1 MTKMVITGN
10 SAVAYGSKLARAEVI
25 AAYPITPQTTI
36 VEKIAE
42 FVGNGEL
49 ETQYIKVESEHSAMA
64 ACIAAS
70 QTGVRA
76 FTATSAHGLALM
88 HEVLMWAAGARAP
101 VVMANVNR
109 AMGPPWSVW
118 ADHQDSIAQRDTGWI
133 QLFCENNQEVLDT
146 ILQLFKACED
156 NEILLPGLT
165 TLDAFYLS
173 HTYEV
178 VDMPDQ
184 ELVDE
189 FLPQFNPPYKLDV
202 DDPHGFGSLVMPHT
216 WHMEFRYK
224 IAQAM
229 DKARSKLLEVEK
241 DFEKMFG
248 RSYGGLLDLYRC
260 DGADVVLM
268 AAGTNASTAREA
280 VDDLRNEGKKVGL
293 ARIRFFRPFPY
304 EEVRE
309 LAKNVDVIG
318 VSERTFTFGYG
329 GPFFA
334 EVGGAIYNSIEGD
347 ERPILKN
354 YMLGVGGRDVRKE
367 HIIDIFN
374 NMLKIKE
381 HGQLDDEIVW
391 YGLKDAEKPDSE
403 GGL

>member
-10 SAVAYGSKLARAEVI
+10 YAVAYGSKLARAEVV

-36 VEKIAE
+36 VEKIAD
-42 FVGNGEL
+42 FVGNGEM

-70 QTGVRA
+70 TTGVRA

-88 HEVLMWAAGARAP
+88 HELLMWAAGARVP

-133 QLFCENNQEVLDT
+133 QLFSENNQEVLDT
-146 ILQLFKACED
+146 ILQLFKACE
-156 NEILLPGLT
+156 NEEVLLPGLT

-184 ELVDE
+184 EMVDE
-189 FLPQFNPPYKLDV
+189 YLPQFNPPYKLDV

-224 IAQAM
+224 IAEAM
-229 DKARSKLLEVEK
+229 NTAREKLLEAEK

-248 RSYGGLLDLYRC
+248 RSYGGLLDNYRTE
-260 DGADVVLM
+260 DADVVIM

-293 ARIRFFRPFPY
+293 ARIRFFRPFPF
-304 EEVRE
+304 EEVRK
-309 LAKNVDVIG
+309 LAQNVDVIG
-318 VSERTFTFGYG
+318 VSERTYTYGYG

-334 EVGGAIYNSIEGD
+334 EVGGAIYNSIDSG

-354 YMLGVGGRDVRKE
+354 YMLGVGGRDVQKK
-367 HIIDIFN
+367 HVIDILN

-381 HGQLDDEIVW
+381 QGKLDQEIMW
-391 YGLKDAEKPDSE
+391 YGLKDADKPESE
-403 GGL
+403 GGF